1 MNYKQTAQQLASKGR
16 YGDSMLVHMTPKEVA
31 GLKYLGS
38 KYGAKM
44 TINPSTG
51 LPEAFNFNRF
61 LPMIAGAA
69 LAPYTGGASA
79 ALIVGGVETARTGNI
94 MKGLQA
100 GLGAYGGAS
109 MASGLGTMGAEQ
121 GIADATAANLNTAGS
136 TAPMG
141 DLSQGISYQGAV
153 APPNVTGSQIISA
166 QNTPGALENF
176 ISQQAGG
183 AAPGT
188 EAYRLAGENYATAA
202 SEAASKAPA
211 NLGTPDFRP
220 TYTDIGKGVQR
231 LGTSEG
237 ISTLGSAAIDN
248 PMTTAKMAGSVLLA
262 AQEEEEPYKKPELDY
277 SKYPKADPY
286 KRNFREN
293 TDPYQDREFAYYEPN
308 ALYVKDG
315 GQTRYNVG
323 GLSGGYTDYMQQLQ
337 QMINMKGG
345 ADPAM
350 PVQSGNPLQMMASMA
365 KSGQMGKM
373 KSYKAGGL
381 EDGGFVLR
389 ASTVNGVGNGSS
401 ESGLKYLQKKLGAV
415 PIKGSG
421 DGMSDSIPTSIEG
434 RRKAL
439 VSNEEAYVPRNIVAR
454 LGNGDINKGADKLD
468 KFMKRVDKAKT
479 GKPRPP
485 KQINPDNYIP
495 KKKSHA
501 QNDPRL

>member
-121 GIADATAANLNTAGS
+121 GVADATAANLNTAGS

-153 APPNVTGSQIISA
+153 APPNVTGSEVIAA
-166 QNTPGALENF
+166 QNTPGGLEKF
-176 ISQQAGG
+176 ITQQAGG

-220 TYTDIGKGVQR
+220 TYSDIGKGVQR

-248 PMTTAKMAGSVLLA
+248 PMTTAKMAGSALLA
-262 AQEEEEPYKKPELDY
+262 AQEEEEPYKKPEIDY

-286 KRNFREN
+286 KRNFRDN
-293 TDPYQDREFAYYEPN
+293 PDPSRDREFAYYEPN

-315 GQTRYNVG
+315 GQTKYNVG

-345 ADPAM
+345 TDPAM
-350 PVQSGNPLQMMASMA
+350 PVQSGSPLQMMASMA
-365 KSGQMGKM
+365 KSGEMGKM
-373 KSYKAGGL
+373 KAYKTGGL

-401 ESGLKYLQKKLGAV
+401 EAGLKYLQEKLGAM
-415 PIKGSG
+415 PIKGKG

-454 LGNGDINKGADKLD
+454 LGDGDINKGASKLD

-479 GKPRPP
+479 GKPKPP
-485 KQINPDNYIP
+485 KQINPDNYLP
-495 KKKSHA
+495 KKKSYA
-501 QNDPRL
+501 